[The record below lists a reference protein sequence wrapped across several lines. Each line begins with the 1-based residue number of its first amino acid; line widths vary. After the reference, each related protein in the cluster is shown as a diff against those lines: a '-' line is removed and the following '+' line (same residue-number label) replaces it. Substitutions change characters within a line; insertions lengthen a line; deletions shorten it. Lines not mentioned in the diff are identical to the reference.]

1 MANPGLRNLVSIRD
15 LSPAELIG
23 LLDRAEDFLAP
34 QAISAY
40 RNRFPGQA
48 LVLAFEEPSTR
59 TRFSFELAAHR
70 LGMDVLNFTA
80 TGSSRSKGESLGES
94 FTTFANMGVRLFVL
108 RHGKNGIMAEVAE
121 RLPRGT
127 GLINAGEGTRS
138 HPTQGLL
145 DVLTIRRYRPEFDSL
160 RVAIVGDIVHSRVA
174 HSTLDALTLL
184 GTRDIR
190 LVGPPALLPPPGECP
205 GTKIDSLEAGLA
217 GADVVIALRIQ
228 NERIPATERLDL
240 ADFRHSYGLD
250 RDRLERLAAPDS
262 LLLHPG
268 PVNWGIELA
277 EDLIERPRTLIR
289 EQVSNGVAVRMAVL
303 AHIAESLNA
312 PD

>member
-1 MANPGLRNLVSIRD
+1 MADPGLRNLVSIRD
-15 LSPAELIG
+15 LSPEELIG
-23 LLDRAEDFLAP
+23 LLDRAERFLAP

-40 RNRFPGQA
+40 RNRLPGQA

-80 TGSSRSKGESLGES
+80 TGSSRSKGESLCES
-94 FTTFANMGVRLFVL
+94 FTTFAGMGVRVFVL
-108 RHGKNGIMAEVAE
+108 RHSEDGIMAAIAA
-121 RLPRGT
+121 RLPPGT
-127 GLINAGEGTRS
+127 GLINAGEGTRA

-160 RVAIVGDIVHSRVA
+160 RVAVVGDIVHSRVA
-174 HSTLDALTLL
+174 RSTLDALELL

-205 GTKIDSLEAGLA
+205 GTNIDSLEAGLA

-228 NERIPATERLDL
+228 NERIAVAERPDL
-240 ADFRHSYGLD
+240 AGFRHRYGLN
-250 RDRLERLAAPDS
+250 RKRLEQLTAPGS

-277 EDLIERPRTLIR
+277 EDLIDWPRTLVQ
-289 EQVSNGVAVRMAVL
+289 EQVGNGVAARMAVL
-303 AHIAESLNA
+303 ARIAESLNA
-312 PD
+312 AV